1 MLSHVRKTRAC
12 GLPDGARSGEL
23 HTNQDIDGRV
33 LTCAVRANDRHTHS
47 EVHDH
52 NRGFALD
59 RTGLREGELHRLVA
73 QLEVRLLYQVLLREH
88 GEGVTLRSLGGLQP
102 PVLEIND
109 VRSQVVQ
116 EGSGVRGADNAARE
130 GFEPV
135 LKPPE
140 VIL

>member
-1 MLSHVRKTRAC
+1 MGSCIPTKTLTA
-12 GLPDGARSGEL
+12 EL
-23 HTNQDIDGRV
+23 
-33 LTCAVRANDRHTHS
+33 LTCAVRANDRNSHS
-47 EVHDH
+47 EVHVH

-73 QLEVRLLYQVLLREH
+73 QLEVRFLYQVHLREH
-88 GEGVTLRSLGGLQP
+88 GEGVTLRTLGGLQP
-102 PVLEIND
+102 SDLEIND
-109 VRSQVVQ
+109 VRSQIVQ
-116 EGSGVRGADNAARE
+116 EGSGVRGADNAACE